1 MNDAI
6 LSLIG
11 GVIGNLMNKGILD
24 IEEVRNLYF
33 GFGEDLGM
41 TREEAVQVFGEVVQE
56 LNDDR

>member
-6 LSLIG
+6 LSLVG

-33 GFGEDLGM
+33 AFGEDLGM
-41 TREEAVQVFGEVVQE
+41 TREEAVQAFGEVVQE
-56 LNDDR
+56 LNDER